1 MKSALMI
8 QVSDDR
14 VEFFRTVIGQL
25 IPTLQ
30 YYELLV
36 GSMTTHPSMSTPDKS
51 STYSKQAEYFES
63 VEKWTQAVGCYK
75 QECIVLKNKSLRL
88 KENLEMSCVLF
99 FSKLV
104 YGVHLSMDNGHF
116 CIETSVQTNIYF
128 GPNQISNNIHLGKI
142 DQIE

>member
-1 MKSALMI
+1 MQLSEYKKPLFLRILLVKSALMI

-30 YYELLV
+30 YYELWV

-75 QECIVLKNKSLRL
+75 QEYIVLKNKS
-88 KENLEMSCVLF
+88 
-99 FSKLV
+99 
-104 YGVHLSMDNGHF
+104 
-116 CIETSVQTNIYF
+116 
-128 GPNQISNNIHLGKI
+128 
-142 DQIE
+142 